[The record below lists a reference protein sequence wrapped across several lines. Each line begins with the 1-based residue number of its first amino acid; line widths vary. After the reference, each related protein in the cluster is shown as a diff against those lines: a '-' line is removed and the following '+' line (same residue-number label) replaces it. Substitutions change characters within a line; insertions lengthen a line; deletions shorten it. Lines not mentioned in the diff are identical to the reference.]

1 MFDEFANQLINIE
14 TKSASQRELGKNKD
28 LLLDL

>member
-14 TKSASQRELGKNKD
+14 NKSTSQIELNKNKD
-28 LLLDL
+28 LI